1 MATAANPAV
10 GIASSVL
17 GSLGSLL
24 TVHHQKAVVTENNV
38 LGSNVPATE
47 EAFKKIM
54 DNFSAGMIDAGTAIS
69 KLQQAVDSFKSATA
83 SIRKQSGQAGETGD
97 PKAGGKCNAACV
109 YLFRLQKEADDL
121 KAQINAGTGGNVA
134 ASGVKVGAR
143 SVSNGGGLPTQQFSI
158 LPNLTGNNL
167 ALALGGVFLFV
178 AAVVIAMA
186 ARKRTR

>member
-1 MATAANPAV
+1 MATAVNPAV

-54 DNFSAGMIDAGTAIS
+54 DTFSAGMIDAGTAIS

-97 PKAGGKCNAACV
+97 P
-109 YLFRLQKEADDL
+109 
-121 KAQINAGTGGNVA
+121 
-134 ASGVKVGAR
+134 
-143 SVSNGGGLPTQQFSI
+143 NGGGLPTQQFSI
-158 LPNLTGNNL
+158 LPNLTGNHL